1 MSTEINPNLSESPK
15 NILKVLEET
24 LPPISNN
31 SKSKSDI
38 INQIQIDQS
47 INNIIESPKKKINRK
62 Q

>member
-47 INNIIESPKKKINRK
+47 INNIIESPKKKIN
-62 Q
+62 

>member
-38 INQIQIDQS
+38 INQILLHYKFQQ
-47 INNIIESPKKKINRK
+47 NYKIN
-62 Q
+62 